1 MRLIGEV
8 LGTATRLRAI
18 FSLALAMTF
27 VLGSV
32 YPAFAGTTG
41 TISGTITAQSG
52 QKLPGIRVTA
62 VSPSSRYTATTDQG
76 GFFSITGVAPDTYTI
91 TYTGAG
97 YSDLSVGGVTVVA
110 DAVANA
116 SQTLNTRLQNIGRTS
131 ARSATSAFQPTQ
143 TVDQY
148 TASTAQIQTVLGKS
162 NATNESSLLAS
173 IPGASFDSSGY
184 PVLRGG
190 RENEEGFQFEGIDY
204 TDAFTSQFVNSLTL
218 NGFNQFQVTPGAGDA
233 SVGNSG
239 TGVINITS
247 KRGARPAFGL
257 LELDEFVGNT
267 AAQDVHTEYGFAT
280 PNGRFSNYASFFA
293 DRTGSFKYGPGGTDA
308 TSLGLLF
315 SGRNRST
322 LNDFVD
328 NSIYKFGR
336 DNAQSLQFF
345 YENTQFNLHLGYG
358 DVSQLFYKD
367 ADPYYLRNATSF
379 TGLTAAQIQ
388 ALEPLTVGQ
397 TYVGQRL
404 GGRGSQNYNQPNDTF
419 KLQYANNLNASTY
432 LTAKF
437 YKVNAV
443 ELFDFPYNSTGFFL
457 GDLASLQGGLRTGFS
472 LDGTKQLNA
481 KHLLGFGGKYEF
493 LHPVY
498 SQPSATGGLLALG
511 AFGSSYEVADFLPD
525 DANCPLGPGGC
536 GYIYNQFG
544 PGPHGNATVV
554 PYSDERTSTNRQDF
568 GFYVKDTWSPTD
580 RLKIDLG
587 LRLDG
592 SNYQLPACDINTC
605 LPTSTNVSSAGVITD
620 QFDYSKDTRQPRVL
634 QPRLGA
640 AYQIGRNDAVRA
652 SYGRSVQFTPLAFVD
667 LSNGRQGV
675 AAFAGIPSRDP
686 LTGAPA
692 MFCGT
697 TMDRQCKDYADQLYW
712 ENQNAVLGTPI
723 QPSKPTTYNNYEVSY
738 THQFPHAVSL
748 KLTPF
753 YRKSYDATA
762 LTASQI
768 VKNGVPQVDQFGAP
782 VLGPSVTT
790 NLGKSQISGVEFFMT
805 KEAAYGLSGSL
816 SLTYQN
822 EFSNVVPT
830 SANED
835 FFPSIPPD
843 SLALGKL
850 YRVGFLSPFVGT
862 LALNY
867 KTHNGWRIN
876 PTIFYN
882 HGYPIG
888 VGTLTAGNVNG
899 KSVNLPNTNV
909 TNPSQ
914 LGGTTGAYAFVDPQ
928 NPGTLFNPNIAATR
942 GTPNGVDPG
951 GLLSKA
957 RFQPIQLAIEYSSP
971 NRPKNTVGALIT
983 NLFNNYYSDPVL
995 NSRFQPVATGLG
1007 APYSGYTSLAAV
1019 PGSYPGLYNY
1029 TNRQGNL
1036 PYLLTASRA
1045 PRTVQFYYQIG
1056 F

>member
-1 MRLIGEV
+1 MNLFGEV
-8 LGTATRLRAI
+8 LKAATRLRAI
-18 FSLALAMTF
+18 FSLALAFTF
-27 VLGSV
+27 VLGTV

-41 TISGTITAQSG
+41 TISGTITSQAG
-52 QKLPGIRVTA
+52 QKLAGVAVTA
-62 VSPSSRYTATTDQG
+62 VSPSSRYSATTDQG
-76 GFFSITGVAPDTYTI
+76 GFFSMTGVAPDTYTV
-91 TYTGAG
+91 TFVGKG
-97 YSDLSVGGVTVVA
+97 YSDLSISGVTVVA
-110 DAVANA
+110 DAVANV
-116 SQTLNTRLQNIGRTS
+116 SQTLATRLQTIGRTS
-131 ARSATSAFQPTQ
+131 ARSSTSAYQPTQ

-148 TASTAQIQTVLGKS
+148 TASPTQIENVLGKS
-162 NATNESSLLAS
+162 NGTNESSLLAS

-204 TDAFTSQFVNSLTL
+204 TDAFTSQFVNALTL

-239 TGVINITS
+239 TGVINITA
-247 KRGARPAFGL
+247 KRGARPDFGQ
-257 LELDEFVGNT
+257 LEVDEFTGGT
-267 AAQDVHTEYGFAT
+267 SEQQVHTEYGFAT
-280 PNGRFSNYASFFA
+280 PNGRFSNYAAFIA
-293 DRTGSFKYGPGGTDA
+293 DRTGSFKYGPAGSPA
-308 TSLGLLF
+308 TPLGLLF
-315 SGRNRST
+315 GGRDRST

-328 NSIYKFGR
+328 NTIYKFGK
-336 DNAQSLQFF
+336 DNAQALQFF

-358 DVSQLFYKD
+358 DVSHLFYKD
-367 ADPYYLRNATSF
+367 ADPYFLANARAY
-379 TGLTAAQIQ
+379 TGLTNAQIQ
-388 ALEPLTVGQ
+388 ALMPLTVGQ
-397 TYVGQRL
+397 TYVGQML
-404 GGRGSQNYNQPNDTF
+404 GGRGSQNYNEPNDTF
-419 KLQYANNLNASTY
+419 KIQYTNNLNASTF

-437 YKVNAV
+437 YRVNAV
-443 ELFDFPYNSTGFFL
+443 TLFDFPYNSTSVIF
-457 GDLASLQGGLRTGFS
+457 GDFASLQGGQRTGVAVD
-472 LDGTKQLNA
+472 LTKQLNA
-481 KHLLGFGGKYEF
+481 KNLLGFGGKYEF

-498 SQPSATGGLLALG
+498 SQPSGAAGLFAAS
-511 AFGSSYEVADFLPD
+511 AFGSSYEAADFLPD

-544 PGPHGNATVV
+544 PGPNGNATML

-568 GFYVKDTWSPTD
+568 GVYLKDTFSPTD
-580 RLKIDLG
+580 RLKLDLG
-587 LRLDG
+587 LRFDG
-592 SNYQLPACDINTC
+592 VNYRMPTCTIDTC
-605 LPTSTNVSSAGVITD
+605 LPTSTNVSSSGVITD
-620 QFDYSKDTRQPRVL
+620 QFNYSNDTRQPRVL

-640 AYQIGRNDAVRA
+640 SYQMGRNDALRA
-652 SYGRSVQFTPLAFVD
+652 SYGRSVEFTPLAFID
-667 LSNGRQGV
+667 LSNGMQGV
-675 AAFAGIPSRDP
+675 AAFANIPSRDP
-686 LTGAPA
+686 LTGLPA

-697 TMDRQCKDYADQLYW
+697 TMDRLCKSYADQLFW
-712 ENQNAVLGTPI
+712 ENQNAILGTPI
-723 QPSKPTTYNNYEVSY
+723 QPAKPTTYNNYEVSY
-738 THQFPHAVSL
+738 SHQFPHAVSL
-748 KLTPF
+748 KMTPF

-790 NLGKSQISGVEFFMT
+790 NMGKSQITGLEFFMT

-816 SLTYQN
+816 SMTYQN

-867 KTHNGWRIN
+867 KTHSGWRVN
-876 PTIFYN
+876 PTIFYT
-882 HGYPIG
+882 HGYPMG

-914 LGGTTGAYAFVDPQ
+914 LGGSTGAYAYVDPQ
-928 NPGTLFNPNIAATR
+928 NPGSVFNPNIAATR

-951 GLLSKA
+951 GVLSKA
-957 RFQPIQLAIEYSSP
+957 RFQPVQLAIEYSSP
-971 NRPKNTVGALIT
+971 KHPKNTVGALIT
-983 NLFNNYYSDPVL
+983 NLFNNYYGDPAL
-995 NSRFQPVATGLG
+995 NTRFQPVATGRG

-1019 PGSYPGLYNY
+1019 PGAYPGLYNL
-1029 TNRQGNL
+1029 NDRQGNL
-1036 PYLLTASRA
+1036 PYLVTSSRS
-1045 PRTVQFYYQIG
+1045 PRSIQFYYQLG